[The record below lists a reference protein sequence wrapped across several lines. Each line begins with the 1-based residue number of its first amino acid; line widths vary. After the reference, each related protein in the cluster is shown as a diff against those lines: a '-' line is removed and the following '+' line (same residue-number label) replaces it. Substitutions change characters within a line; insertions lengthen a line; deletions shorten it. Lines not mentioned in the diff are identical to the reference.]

1 MNKSH
6 SYNRLFILGIVL
18 SLLLVSSFLNV
29 GFSLDAQID
38 EDDGVYFLD
47 TFEDGVN
54 VNLTN
59 CELSSGNGKIIL
71 DPHGSN
77 NQTYDFSTWS

>member
-6 SYNRLFILGIVL
+6 SYNRLLILGIAL
-18 SLLLVSSFLNV
+18 SLLLVSSFLNI

-38 EDDGVYFLD
+38 EDDGVYFID
-47 TFEDGVN
+47 TFEVGVN

-59 CELSSGNGKIIL
+59 C
-71 DPHGSN
+71 
-77 NQTYDFSTWS
+77 